1 MKGNT
6 AVDLQG
12 LTRWPGR
19 AIPQAPS
26 ASAAV
31 RLRRSTRE
39 DALQLIDLANL
50 AQAFLRQESV
60 YLGRGDFWR
69 WELDG
74 IPLWLVPQ
82 LQDLGFL
89 P

>member
-1 MKGNT
+1 MTGTT

-19 AIPQAPS
+19 ARPKAQS
-26 ASAAV
+26 ASA
-31 RLRRSTRE
+31 RLRRSNRE
-39 DALQLIDLANL
+39 DALRQIDLATL
-50 AQAFLRQESV
+50 AQAFLSREAV

-82 LQDLGFL
+82 LRDLGFL

>member
-1 MKGNT
+1 MTGIT

-19 AIPQAPS
+19 ARSKAPS
-26 ASAAV
+26 ALAAA
-31 RLRRSTRE
+31 RLRRSNRE
-39 DALQLIDLANL
+39 DALQAIELATL
-50 AQAFLRQESV
+50 AQAFLSQEAV